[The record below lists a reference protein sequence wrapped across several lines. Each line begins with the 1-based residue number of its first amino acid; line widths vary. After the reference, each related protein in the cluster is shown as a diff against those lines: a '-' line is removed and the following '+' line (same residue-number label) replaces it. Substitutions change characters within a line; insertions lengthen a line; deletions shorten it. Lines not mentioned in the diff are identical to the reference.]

1 MLKLATVEISRTH
14 LMHKALLTHTQL
26 LEYLGHLQ
34 KHGLITV
41 NDNKHLKTTSKGK
54 KLIEAV
60 ETIANL
66 GGIFS
71 YTSTND

>member
-14 LMHKALLTHTQL
+14 LMHKALLTHSQL

-34 KHGLITV
+34 KHGLITIGE
-41 NDNKHLKTTSKGK
+41 NKYLKTTAKGK

-60 ETIANL
+60 DTIGNL

-71 YTSTND
+71 YAPIED